1 MQIRRLFRV
10 VFFRYALVSYQVHDL
25 AILLKPDGRL
35 MRFLYLLFFV
45 VFLAVGFVL
54 AILNSAPIKLNYYY
68 GWLEMPLSFLILGVL
83 LVGIFLGI
91 FARTWG
97 NLRLRRKCSRLTR
110 EATIA
115 KQEVSNLRTL
125 PVKSPG

>member
-110 EATIA
+110 EANIA